1 MPNPADAEAHLRVI
15 RSLME
20 RSTHYRA
27 ISAPGALVG
36 GLLST
41 GAGVW
46 MAWRDYHGRACDR
59 CELEVWLIVL
69 ALTAAVNLFCVWRTE
84 HRPEQPWFSSRALW
98 ALRALAP
105 SFILA
110 ALVSIPLSP
119 ISLYATGLVWSGG
132 YALGLLAASHF
143 APKSL
148 QHLGRAFYVAT
159 IAGIAQPFI
168 APTVGLQFSGS
179 FYFELYMA
187 ATFGLFHLVYAALTW
202 PRRGDAEAS
211 ADV

>member
-41 GAGVW
+41 GAGTW
-46 MAWRDYHGRACDR
+46 MAWRDYHGKACES
-59 CELEVWLIVL
+59 CELKVWLIVL
-69 ALTAAVNLFCVWRTE
+69 AFTAAVNLFYVWRSE
-84 HRPEQPWFSSRALW
+84 RRSERPWFSARALW

-110 ALVSIPLSP
+110 GVVGVLLSQISI
-119 ISLYATGLVWSGG
+119 YATGLAWSGG
-132 YALGLLAASHF
+132 YAVGLLAASHF

-148 QHLGRAFYVAT
+148 QYLGRAFYLAT
-159 IAGIAQPFI
+159 FAGIVQPFLGPGFLGGVPG
-168 APTVGLQFSGS
+168 AFC
-179 FYFELYMA
+179 FEVFMA

>member
-41 GAGVW
+41 GAGAW
-46 MAWRDYHGRACDR
+46 MAWRDYYGKACDS
-59 CELEVWLIVL
+59 CEFQVWLIVL
-69 ALTAAVNLFCVWRTE
+69 ALTAAVNLFYVWRSE
-84 HRPEQPWFSSRALW
+84 CRPEKTWFSSRALW

-110 ALVSIPLSP
+110 ALVSIPLSQ

-132 YALGLLAASHF
+132 YAVGLLAASHF

-159 IAGIAQPFI
+159 LAGLAQPFVV
-168 APTVGLQFSGS
+168 PGFGSHLSGA
-179 FYFELYMA
+179 FYFELDMA
-187 ATFGLFHLVYAALTW
+187 ATFGLFHLFYAALTW

>member
-41 GAGVW
+41 GAAAW
-46 MAWRDYHGRACDR
+46 MAWRDYHGKACEL
-59 CELEVWLIVL
+59 CELEVWLVVL
-69 ALTAAVNLFCVWRTE
+69 ALTAAVNLFIIWRTE
-84 HRPEQPWFSSRALW
+84 RRPEQPWFSSRAIW

-105 SFILA
+105 AFIMA
-110 ALVSIPLSP
+110 GLVSLPLSQ
-119 ISLYATGLVWSGG
+119 ISLYGTGLVWSGG

-143 APKSL
+143 APPSL
-148 QHLGRAFYVAT
+148 RHLGRAFYAAT
-159 IAGIAQPFI
+159 FLGIAQPFV
-168 APTVGLQFSGS
+168 APRVGIDFGGS
-179 FYFELYMA
+179 FYFELYMGV
-187 ATFGLFHLVYAALTW
+187 TFGLFHLVYAALTW
-202 PRRGDAEAS
+202 PRRGDAAAS

>member
-36 GLLST
+36 GLLSA
-41 GAGVW
+41 GAGTW
-46 MAWRDYHGRACDR
+46 MAVRDYHGKACDR
-59 CELEVWLIVL
+59 CELQVWLIVL
-69 ALTAAVNLFCVWRTE
+69 GLTAAVNLFFVWRTE
-84 HRPEQPWFSSRALW
+84 RRPEQPYFSSRALW

-110 ALVSIPLSP
+110 ALVSLPLSQ
-119 ISLYATGLVWSGG
+119 ISLYATGLVWAGG

-159 IAGIAQPFI
+159 VAGLAQPFI
-168 APTVGLQFSGS
+168 VPNFGSHLSGS
-179 FYFELYMA
+179 LYFELFMA
-187 ATFGLFHLVYAALTW
+187 VTFGLFHLVYAALTW
-202 PRRGDAEAS
+202 PRRGDAPAS